1 VVGLLLEFKITQ
13 VLGRY
18 PAKGS
23 DIVWKVP
30 LRWGRYPVIGLFLGS
45 EISQ

>member
-1 VVGLLLEFKITQ
+1 MVGLLLELKITQ

-30 LRWGRYPVIGLFLGS
+30 LRWGRYPVIGMLL
-45 EISQ
+45 ELKIT